1 MAFLFVMLGYSF
13 FKGRRMIRY
22 VDISF
27 NEYKKV
33 YRQGEKFEL
42 IIEVPKQRIFE
53 TREIIVEVQYTSI
66 MERKTQ
72 KVRESLLLQRRT
84 DGKVVLE
91 HELKQCD
98 CLEIEINEFYLKD
111 LCGCFQFK
119 KNVDFYEKIL
129 VLPKEYSIEN
139 GEISDAVEEYGNVR
153 LTGTKK
159 QEDKTEPM
167 LYLDLNSL
175 MYEQDLSIRTCFLLV
190 VYAVSST
197 LLKHRYCHRL
207 LFGMEQFVVE
217 DWEDY
222 LPVFGRIFDLLRA
235 DRLLERPKDMSMI
248 THVIT
253 TGKGLPLPSYYR
265 KAIAV
270 IRDEN
275 SIQREFAMTEYVRAK
290 NLQEDNFYLSL

>member
-1 MAFLFVMLGYSF
+1 M
-13 FKGRRMIRY
+13 
-22 VDISF
+22 
-27 NEYKKV
+27 
-33 YRQGEKFEL
+33 
-42 IIEVPKQRIFE
+42 
-53 TREIIVEVQYTSI
+53 
-66 MERKTQ
+66 
-72 KVRESLLLQRRT
+72 
-84 DGKVVLE
+84 
-91 HELKQCD
+91 
-98 CLEIEINEFYLKD
+98 
-111 LCGCFQFK
+111 
-119 KNVDFYEKIL
+119 
-129 VLPKEYSIEN
+129 
-139 GEISDAVEEYGNVR
+139 R

-253 TGKGLPLPSYYR
+253 TGKGLPLPSYYG

-290 NLQEDNFYLSL
+290 NLQEDIFYLSL